1 MSRRCDSNRAAIFH
15 PNPDH
20 VVRLLAFSVLAL
32 ALSGQARG
40 QSSDAISR
48 EVREIFER
56 CSRSVVKIHG
66 QDQHSDLSG
75 TGFFIDPTGTIYT
88 AYSVAG
94 EATNFSVEFSGKKYP
109 AHQLVADLRSGIA
122 MLKID
127 APSPALPIGK
137 SEQLS
142 VAAPIVMIGYPLDLP
157 ETPSFG
163 MIGGFDRKYLD
174 RYLTT
179 THLRANLPTQR
190 GEAGAPLL
198 NMNGEVVGVV
208 VSSLENS
215 SSCYALPIE
224 AAEKIRSDFV
234 RFGQVR
240 HGWIGGHLTEAAEE
254 INGSRAEMTEV
265 LENTPA
271 ANCGLQAGD
280 ILLRVGRKEI
290 HQPDDIIDAS
300 FFLTAGDSVPI
311 TVMRGGEK
319 LTFNVLAEDHPIA
332 KAQHLQMLASPGSNQ
347 ALMLDLQK
355 PPENTP

>member
-1 MSRRCDSNRAAIFH
+1 VLRPLTVLIF
-15 PNPDH
+15 
-20 VVRLLAFSVLAL
+20 AF
-32 ALSGQARG
+32 ALSARAQE
-40 QSSDAISR
+40 QSTDTISR
-48 EVREIFER
+48 EVKEIFDR
-56 CSRSVVKIHG
+56 CARSVVKIHG
-66 QDQHSDLSG
+66 RDEHSDLSG

-88 AYSVAG
+88 SYSVAG

-127 APSPALPIGK
+127 NASPALPIGK
-137 SEQLS
+137 SDQLA
-142 VAAPIVMIGYPLDLP
+142 VAAPVVMIGYPLDLP
-157 ETPSFG
+157 ETPGFG

-179 THLRANLPTQR
+179 THLRVNVPTQR

-198 NMNGEVVGVV
+198 NMKGEVVGVV

-224 AAEKIRSDFV
+224 AAEKIRNDFV
-234 RFGQVR
+234 RFGEVR
-240 HGWIGGHLTEAAEE
+240 HGWIGAHLAEAAEE
-254 INGSRAEMTEV
+254 TNGSRAEMTEV

-271 ANCGLQAGD
+271 ANSGLQAGD
-280 ILLRVGRKEI
+280 ILLQVGRKQI

-300 FFLTAGDSVPI
+300 FFLTAGDMVPI

-319 LTFNVLAEDHPIA
+319 LTLSVRAKLHPAAEQSADARLAR
-332 KAQHLQMLASPGSNQ
+332 QQ
-347 ALMLDLQK
+347 ALLLDLQK
-355 PPENTP
+355 APERTP

>member
-1 MSRRCDSNRAAIFH
+1 MSRRCDSNRAAIFLRKSGRVLR
-15 PNPDH
+15 PIT
-20 VVRLLAFSVLAL
+20 VLIFAFAL
-32 ALSGQARG
+32 TAHAQE
-40 QSSDAISR
+40 QSADTISR
-48 EVREIFER
+48 EVKEIFDR
-56 CSRSVVKIHG
+56 CARSVVKIHG
-66 QDQHSDLSG
+66 RDEHSDLSG

-88 AYSVAG
+88 SYSVAG

-127 APSPALPIGK
+127 SASPALPIGK
-137 SEQLS
+137 SEQLA
-142 VAAPIVMIGYPLDLP
+142 VAAPVVMVGFPLDLP

-163 MIGGFDRKYLD
+163 MIAGFDRKYLD

-179 THLRANLPTQR
+179 THLRANLATQR

-198 NMNGEVVGVV
+198 NMKGEVVGVV

-234 RFGQVR
+234 RFGEVR
-240 HGWIGGHLTEAAEE
+240 HGWIGAHLAEAAEE
-254 INGSRAEMTEV
+254 MDGSRAEMTEV

-280 ILLRVGRKEI
+280 ILVQVGRKQI

-300 FFLTAGDSVPI
+300 FFLTAGDTVPI

-319 LTFNVLAEDHPIA
+319 LTFNVRAELHPA
-332 KAQHLQMLASPGSNQ
+332 AQHPPMVASPGSNQ
-347 ALMLDLQK
+347 ALLLNLQK
-355 PPENTP
+355 SPDRTP